1 VEAWPVGGTLVGD
14 GEGERR
20 QPEAAGHLALL
31 YFFSHPPST
40 GAEKREG
47 AQRVGEGRGAGWVG
61 IREGNDVD
69 G

>member
-31 YFFSHPPST
+31 YFFSQPPST
-40 GAEKREG
+40 GAEKRFG
-47 AQRVGEGRGAGWVG
+47 APGVVYVGGVGGVG